1 MQVTQEVR
9 CPNCGCQ
16 ALRHILSDRLPQTL
30 NCPNHQALQTECPA
44 CDYLMVMCTLNGAV
58 VEGYAPGIAA
68 TASSKGNESPT
79 FPPRSEPWSP
89 TIPLRKS
96 MQNTPALR

>member
-30 NCPNHQALQTECPA
+30 KCPNHEALQTECPA

-68 TASSKGNESPT
+68 TASAKEYEPPTSPLR
-79 FPPRSEPWSP
+79 PELWSP
-89 TIPLRKS
+89 TLPVRKS
-96 MQNTPALR
+96 IQNAPALR

>member
-1 MQVTQEVR
+1 MQITQDVR
-9 CPNCGCQ
+9 CPNCGSQ

-30 NCPNHQALQTECPA
+30 KCPNHQALQTECPA

-58 VEGYAPGIAA
+58 VESYAPGIMAA
-68 TASSKGNESPT
+68 ASSRGYE
-79 FPPRSEPWSP
+79 PPPAQPQPEPWSP

-96 MQNTPALR
+96 VIDTPALR